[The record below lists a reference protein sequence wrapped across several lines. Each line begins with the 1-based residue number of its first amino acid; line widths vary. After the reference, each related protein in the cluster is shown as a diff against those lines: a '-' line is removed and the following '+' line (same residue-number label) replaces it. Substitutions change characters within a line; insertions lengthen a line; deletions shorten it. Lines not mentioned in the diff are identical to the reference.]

1 MSPSGVAALVVI
13 VGALKGRR
21 YDLIGDAF
29 VIGREQKCD
38 LLIDDATVSRKHA
51 LLQRI
56 EEKWLITDT
65 SKNGTHVNSQRVAG
79 ALALANGDKIAI
91 STAAQLEFVGSED
104 TVPLSLAEGQAIG
117 RMHIDRKTR
126 EVRLRGQLLDPSLS
140 PAQYRLLEYFYL
152 SGDAISTRDEVA
164 RAVWPE
170 ADQAGITEQ
179 MIDAQVKRVRDR
191 LGQLDSDHDYILTL
205 RGHGFRF
212 SNPQL

>member
-13 VGALKGRR
+13 GGALKGRR

-56 EEKWLITDT
+56 EEKWFITDT

-140 PAQYRLLEYFYL
+140 SAQYRMLEYFYL

-179 MIDAQVKRVRDR
+179 QIDALVKRLRDR

>member
-13 VGALKGRR
+13 GGALKGRR

-29 VIGREQKCD
+29 VIGREQQCD

-56 EEKWLITDT
+56 EEKWFITDT
-65 SKNGTHVNSQRVAG
+65 SKNGTHVNSQRVTA

-140 PAQYRLLEYFYL
+140 SAQYRMLEYFYL

-179 MIDAQVKRVRDR
+179 QIDALVKRLRDR
-191 LGQLDSDHDYILTL
+191 LGQLDSDHDFILTL

>member
-13 VGALKGRR
+13 GGALKGRR

-179 MIDAQVKRVRDR
+179 QIDALVKRLRDR
-191 LGQLDSDHDYILTL
+191 LGQLDSDHDFILTL

>member
-13 VGALKGRR
+13 GGALKGRR

-140 PAQYRLLEYFYL
+140 SAQYRMLEYFYL

-179 MIDAQVKRVRDR
+179 QIDALVKRLRDR
-191 LGQLDSDHDYILTL
+191 LGQLDSDHDFILTL